1 MLTSNGRE
9 GRASGRLSK
18 NFHACLG
25 GSQQVGE
32 ELGSWIM
39 AGFAHERIE
48 CYMPMIA
55 FKKFRVLND
64 SLDRAIYHCLSTG
77 SEFRVTGDT

>member
-1 MLTSNGRE
+1 MVVREELPEGFRKTSMRVWVDRSN
-9 GRASGRLSK
+9 
-18 NFHACLG
+18 
-25 GSQQVGE
+25 VGE

-77 SEFRVTGDT
+77 SEFPVTGDT